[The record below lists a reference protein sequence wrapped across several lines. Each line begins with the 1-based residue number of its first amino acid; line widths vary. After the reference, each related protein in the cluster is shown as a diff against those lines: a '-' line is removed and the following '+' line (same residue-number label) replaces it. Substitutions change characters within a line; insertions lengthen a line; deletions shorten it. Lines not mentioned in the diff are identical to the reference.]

1 MKSLLSLL
9 SIWFFVVPHLFSP
22 HNNKYFISVS
32 AASPLDDGP
41 ILVDEEHPLL
51 NDPEVLAAMEIFMGM
66 APEERASTIKGLME
80 AVGDDPQKRAEME
93 LIVSTLPALDEETLK
108 NSPAGV
114 HSSLKQMI
122 QDDEFAKAKNDA
134 RQQLDGVSW
143 EFFVENQAA
152 ILDATIQ
159 SGQLSAEDAARFK
172 TDDEA
177 WMEQLRVIWE
187 DVAKGEQEL

>member
-1 MKSLLSLL
+1 MRSLLSLF
-9 SIWFFVVPHLFSP
+9 SIWLFVVPYFLSP
-22 HNNKYFISVS
+22 HNNQFISVS

-51 NDPEVLAAMEIFMGM
+51 NGDPEVLAAMEIFMGM

-93 LIVSTLPALDEETLK
+93 LIISKLPALDEETLK

-122 QDDEFAKAKNDA
+122 QDDEFAKAQRDA
-134 RQQLDGVSW
+134 RQQLGGVSW

>member
-1 MKSLLSLL
+1 MKSRTSVLLLWHFAVSCL
-9 SIWFFVVPHLFSP
+9 SNNFFLQ
-22 HNNKYFISVS
+22 YA
-32 AASPLDDGP
+32 AASPLEKDGP

-66 APEERASTIKGLME
+66 APEERASTIKGLMD

-93 LIVSTLPALDEETLK
+93 FIISKLPALDEETLK

-122 QDDEFAKAKNDA
+122 QDDEFAKAQRDA

-143 EFFVENQAA
+143 EFFVENRAA

-159 SGQLSAEDAARFK
+159 SGRLSAEDAARFK

>member
-1 MKSLLSLL
+1 MSSHP
-9 SIWFFVVPHLFSP
+9 VVT
-22 HNNKYFISVS
+22 
-32 AASPLDDGP
+32 AADDNGP

-93 LIVSTLPALDEETLK
+93 LIISKLPALDEETLK

-114 HSSLKQMI
+114 HSSIRQMV
-122 QDDEFAKAKNDA
+122 QDDEFAKAQRDA

-143 EFFVENQAA
+143 EFFQGEFCDHSGRYNPIRQA
-152 ILDATIQ
+152 DAGRCRSIQ
-159 SGQLSAEDAARFK
+159 DR
-172 TDDEA
+172 
-177 WMEQLRVIWE
+177 
-187 DVAKGEQEL
+187 

>member
-1 MKSLLSLL
+1 M
-9 SIWFFVVPHLFSP
+9 
-22 HNNKYFISVS
+22 HNNYFISVS

-66 APEERASTIKGLME
+66 APDERASTIKGLME

-93 LIVSTLPALDEETLK
+93 LIISKLPALDEETLK

-122 QDDEFAKAKNDA
+122 QDDEFARAQRDA

-143 EFFVENQAA
+143 EFFVENRAA

-187 DVAKGEQEL
+187 DVAKSKQEL

>member
-1 MKSLLSLL
+1 MHPLLSLL
-9 SIWFFVVPHLFSP
+9 SVLLVVACLSAQNFAT
-22 HNNKYFISVS
+22 
-32 AASPLDDGP
+32 AASLDDGP

-51 NDPEVLAAMEIFMGM
+51 NDPEVVAAMEIFMGM

-93 LIVSTLPALDEETLK
+93 LIISKLPALDEEMLK
-108 NSPAGV
+108 NSPAGA

-122 QDDEFAKAKNDA
+122 QDDEFAKAQKDA

-143 EFFVENQAA
+143 EFFLENQAA

-159 SGQLSAEDAARFK
+159 SGQLSPEDAARFK

-177 WMEQLRVIWE
+177 WLKQLRVIWE
-187 DVAKGEQEL
+187 DVAKKQEL

>member
-1 MKSLLSLL
+1 M
-9 SIWFFVVPHLFSP
+9 
-22 HNNKYFISVS
+22 S

-51 NDPEVLAAMEIFMGM
+51 KDPEVLAAMEIFMGM
-66 APEERASTIKGLME
+66 APDERASTIKGLME

-93 LIVSTLPALDEETLK
+93 LIISKLPALDEETLK

-122 QDDEFAKAKNDA
+122 QDDEFARAQRDA

-143 EFFVENQAA
+143 EFFVENRAA

-187 DVAKGEQEL
+187 DVAKSKQEL